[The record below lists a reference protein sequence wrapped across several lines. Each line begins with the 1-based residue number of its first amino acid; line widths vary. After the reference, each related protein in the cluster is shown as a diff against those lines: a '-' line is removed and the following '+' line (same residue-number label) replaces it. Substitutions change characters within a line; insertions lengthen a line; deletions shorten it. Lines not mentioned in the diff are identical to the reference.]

1 MRVMVDVIDGN
12 PEVTVYREAAT
23 FDPPNGFECTNSG
36 TEVSFSM
43 LYLNSDFISF
53 FDFRLFA
60 FVLWMV
66 ATMMIIVPVKKFLK

>member
-43 LYLNSDFISF
+43 LYLNSDSISF
-53 FDFRLFA
+53 LVSDRLLLFCGW
-60 FVLWMV
+60 LQ
-66 ATMMIIVPVKKFLK
+66 L